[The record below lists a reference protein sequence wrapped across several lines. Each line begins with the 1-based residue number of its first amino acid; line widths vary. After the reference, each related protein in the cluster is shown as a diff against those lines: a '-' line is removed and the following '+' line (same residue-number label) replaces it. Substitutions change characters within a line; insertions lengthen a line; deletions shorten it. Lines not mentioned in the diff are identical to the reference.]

1 MPPPGLSMEPPLP
14 VLLVRELRQQSAVT
28 APAAA
33 AAAAAADARDDRTG
47 RSYVHGTYVQDNI
60 IFITVHSVSRPLRAI
75 RATRYFSKW
84 TWS

>member
-14 VLLVRELRQQSAVT
+14 VLLVRGLRQQSAVT
-28 APAAA
+28 A
-33 AAAAAADARDDRTG
+33 AAAAAADARDDRSG

-84 TWS
+84 AWS

>member
-1 MPPPGLSMEPPLP
+1 VPPPPGLSMEPPLP
-14 VLLVRELRQQSAVT
+14 VLLVRELRQQSAIT
-28 APAAA
+28 AAA
-33 AAAAAADARDDRTG
+33 AAAAAADARDDRSG